1 MAAAPKNTR
10 TASLGQ
16 PTLPCRRNIGL
27 SNTVERK
34 LGGSCLALFE
44 SASIGPLPKIPAPM
58 VYLNCRNFI
67 KFEWD
72 FGKPANRN
80 DATFAGDGL
89 FKTRAVFEY
98 DRDNFITESCF
109 FLSF

>member
-1 MAAAPKNTR
+1 
-10 TASLGQ
+10 
-16 PTLPCRRNIGL
+16 
-27 SNTVERK
+27 
-34 LGGSCLALFE
+34 
-44 SASIGPLPKIPAPM
+44 M